1 MCLANGSIV
10 AWGWQM
16 SDAELKGNLAVPLK
30 PMQRVLLSGVQ
41 VFAVLAVVMYLLT
54 MFSGQSLSVQVQ
66 SGNASESA
74 IDEILNASF
83 IVPALLLLASIAAT
97 RLMRKSQNVQA
108 ALISLLASSTAAYL
122 LLNTIELRD
131 TTHSAYWLEVIAA
144 WLLAWACVE
153 QLAGIKTLSSVYR
166 TLLNVVIPILFGAW
180 LLILWEILTRGLDV
194 PQVLLPA
201 PSVIGLRFG
210 TSTSI
215 LWADFQQTFLRA
227 VLIGYALGCG
237 AGFIVA
243 ILIDRSPFLQRGLL
257 PIGNLVSALP
267 IVGVAP
273 IMVMWFGFDW
283 QSKAAVVVVMTF
295 FPMLVNT
302 VAGLSA
308 AQPMQL
314 DLMKTYAANYWQNLF
329 KLRLP
334 EALPFIFNALKINST
349 LAMIGAIVAE
359 FFGTPTV
366 GMGFRISTEVGRM
379 NVDMVW
385 AEIAVAAVAGSLFY
399 GVVALIE
406 RTLTFWHPS
415 NRQG

>member
-1 MCLANGSIV
+1 MNTNAAQTVIAGNANATDQLVTPVKYRFMERALLSCAGVVSLLSLVLGGKIWLA
-10 AWGWQM
+10 A
-16 SDAELKGNLAVPLK
+16 
-30 PMQRVLLSGVQ
+30 VLLV
-41 VFAVLAVVMYLLT
+41 AAY
-54 MFSGQSLSVQVQ
+54 
-66 SGNASESA
+66 
-74 IDEILNASF
+74 ASF
-83 IVPALLLLASIAAT
+83 RVIPQSRLTAAVAT
-97 RLMRKSQNVQA
+97 GVA
-108 ALISLLASSTAAYL
+108 SLLAAYVL
-122 LLNTIELRD
+122 LGQVNIAESRQPLGF
-131 TTHSAYWLEVIAA
+131 WFQVIAA
-144 WLLAWACVE
+144 WLLAWMCVE
-153 QLAGIKTLSSVYR
+153 QLSAIKTLSRSYAG
-166 TLLNVVIPILFGAW
+166 LLNIIIPVLFGVW
-180 LLILWEILTRGLDV
+180 LLLLWELLTQGFNV

-201 PSVIGLRFG
+201 PSLIAERFV
-210 TSTSI
+210 SSPHI
-215 LWADFQQTFLRA
+215 LWADFQQTFLKA
-227 VLIGYALGCG
+227 VLIGYAIGCG
-237 AGFIVA
+237 AGFVVA

-283 QSKAAVVVVMTF
+283 PSKAAVVIIMTF

-308 AQPMQL
+308 ATPMQH
-314 DLMKTYAANYWQNLF
+314 DLMKTYAASYWQSLF

-399 GVVALIE
+399 GAVALTE
-406 RTLTFWHPS
+406 RVFTFWHPS
-415 NRQG
+415 IRG